1 MSNDGIYKIILIM
14 IMAFMV
20 SFAGNTNTKEDEK
33 FSIKKRYRV
42 ENTGDVQKICGKVAF
57 DTEGGKYLLEIPT
70 ELYKRYRNDIEKTF
84 PDDDGCT
91 FVRMIPI
98 KEYSDKTGVIY
109 TGLVQDTDASDLV
122 EAERREAEKA
132 KREAKKAKREVYA
145 ERYYGW
151 YLDIFNKYI
160 LPNITKDTSKVI
172 EGLRKLD
179 SGLRPWRLDE
189 HKKTY
194 VIQGLGIVKIAYP
207 KNSDIQNLIDSI
219 SKKLNVEK
227 EVKSFDVGKIL
238 F

>member
-1 MSNDGIYKIILIM
+1 MGLFRGFNRELLLSIPKENECKIIQSGSDSRSNDFPMVTVKGKKYYKI
-14 IMAFMV
+14 
-20 SFAGNTNTKEDEK
+20 
-33 FSIKKRYRV
+33 
-42 ENTGDVQKICGKVAF
+42 
-57 DTEGGKYLLEIPT
+57 
-70 ELYKRYRNDIEKTF
+70 TF
-84 PDDDGCT
+84 ETVDWGP
-91 FVRMIPI
+91 M
-98 KEYSDKTGVIY
+98 
-109 TGLVQDTDASDLV
+109 DASDLV

-132 KREAKKAKREVYA
+132 KQEAKKAKREVYA

-160 LPNITKDTSKVI
+160 LPNVTKDTSKVI

-179 SGLRPWRLDE
+179 SGLRPWRLNE

-194 VIQGLGIVKIAYP
+194 VIQGFGIVKIAYP

-227 EVKSFDVGKIL
+227 EVKSFDVGKIS